1 MILIRSTS
9 RCDSFVLTVKNEP
22 KLDFLD
28 VVCCT
33 ENYVQSV
40 GDSAVYFEEFHLK
53 FFSSSM
59 LAIQYM
65 TCI

>member
-28 VVCCT
+28 VVCYT

>member
-1 MILIRSTS
+1 MILIRSTPG
-9 RCDSFVLTVKNEP
+9 CDSYVLTVKNKP
-22 KLDFLD
+22 KLDSLD

-53 FFSSSM
+53 FFP
-59 LAIQYM
+59 AP
-65 TCI
+65 C